1 MSNAACYRTFYL
13 KREGL
18 GEMSATVAGQLE
30 ANLVR
35 YLEEKKQNK
44 KYKATRSQ

>member
-1 MSNAACYRTFYL
+1 
-13 KREGL
+13 
-18 GEMSATVAGQLE
+18 MSAAVAGQLE

-44 KYKATRSQ
+44 KYKATCSQ